1 MKLNGVKLTWLG
13 HATFKV
19 ETPSGDIVLIDPWV
33 MGNPA
38 CPPRSKKIAKIDTM
52 LCTHGHFDHIGDA
65 VELAKEHNPTIVGI
79 YELATWMQK
88 SGQDFTLID
97 VRDHP
102 EVANGM
108 IPGAKHLTRGM
119 LEVNIDQI
127 TTDKNKP
134 LVLYCGGGSR
144 SALAA
149 DNLRKMGFKNVIS
162 LAGGWRAWKESSG
175 S

>member
-1 MKLNGVKLTWLG
+1 MALPELKQLVDEAKRSI
-13 HATFKV
+13 K
-19 ETPSGDIVLIDPWV
+19 EIDV
-33 MGNPA
+33 
-38 CPPRSKKIAKIDTM
+38 T
-52 LCTHGHFDHIGDA
+52 
-65 VELAKEHNPTIVGI
+65 ELKQ
-79 YELATWMQK
+79 MQK

-127 TTDKNKP
+127 TTDKDKP
-134 LVLYCGGGSR
+134 IVLYCGGGTR

-149 DNLRKMGFKNVIS
+149 ANLKKMGFKNVIS
-162 LAGGWRAWKESSG
+162 VAGGWKAWKESSG